1 MVFELNAQFIHETAS
16 ARAEFRRGGMVVITD
31 LGMRQARDLS
41 RAIKIACAE
50 VGPLMER
57 GDRAGEGWGLMVAA
71 GPVSVPY
78 GNWPSGPPREP
89 GPELE
94 GLRRILDQYR
104 PGDGARAALQNAT
117 KVIEAYAERRSSPT
131 GAHA

>member
-1 MVFELNAQFIHETAS
+1 MVFELQAQFIHESAS
-16 ARAEFRRGGMVVITD
+16 ASAQRRGGGLVVITSTG
-31 LGMRQARDLS
+31 LQRARDLS
-41 RAIKIACAE
+41 RAIRIACAE
-50 VGPLMER
+50 IGPLMER

-71 GPVSVPY
+71 GPASVAY
-78 GNWPSGPPREP
+78 GNWPTGPPREP

-104 PGDGARAALQNAT
+104 HGDGARAALQNAT

-131 GAHA
+131 GALA